1 MKRLTDMP
9 EKDPTTYSLITYVWV
24 TALAAWGGLVSYLK
38 KHKSGVVQR
47 FSVNELIGELV
58 TSSFAGVITFWLC
71 ELGEIDPLLSAVFIA
86 ISGHMSARIIFL
98 IENSMEKRLLGKIE
112 TENEDP

>member
-1 MKRLTDMP
+1 MP
-9 EKDPTTYSLITYVWV
+9 EKDPTTYSMITYVWV
-24 TALAAWGGLVSYLK
+24 SALAAWGGLVSYLK
-38 KHKSGVVQR
+38 KHREGVVSR

-58 TSSFAGVITFWLC
+58 TSAFAGVITFWLC

-98 IENSMEKRLLGKIE
+98 IENSMERRLLGKVSE
-112 TENEDP
+112 KGKSDG